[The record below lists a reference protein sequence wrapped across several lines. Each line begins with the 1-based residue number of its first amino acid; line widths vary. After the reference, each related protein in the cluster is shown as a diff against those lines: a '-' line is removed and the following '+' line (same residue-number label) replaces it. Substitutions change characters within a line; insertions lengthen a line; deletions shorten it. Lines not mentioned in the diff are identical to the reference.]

1 MFVYAKQT
9 ATRCLREGL
18 IIQNATNPELV
29 KTIRDLKKEAHKN
42 EAQIWRDIAD
52 FLSRSRSRRV
62 TVNLSQL
69 NRYTKDG
76 DSVVVPGKVLGAGN
90 IDHAVNVAAFSF
102 SEQAQSK
109 ILKAKGKCLSISKL
123 VEGNPKGSGV
133 KIIG

>member
-1 MFVYAKQT
+1 MYAKQT
-9 ATRCLREGL
+9 ARRRLKEGL
-18 IIQNATNPELV
+18 IIQKATNPELI

-42 EAQIWRDIAD
+42 KAKIWRDVAD

-62 TVNLSQL
+62 TVNISRL

-76 DSVVVPGKVLGAGN
+76 DTVVVPGKVLGAGN
-90 IDHAVNVAAFSF
+90 LDHAVNVAAFAF

-109 ILKAKGKCLSISKL
+109 ILKAKGKCLPISEL
-123 VEGNPKGSGV
+123 VEKNPRGSGV